1 MSAGG
6 LPAMSDYTS
15 ILSAATQ
22 LPVDERLRLIGD
34 LSDSIP
40 AQEVQ
45 LSPEWMEEIERRSA
59 EIDAG
64 TAKLEDW
71 ESVRERLFHRV
82 NLSRED

>member
-1 MSAGG
+1 
-6 LPAMSDYTS
+6 MSDYTS

-40 AQEVQ
+40 EQEVQ

-64 TAKLEDW
+64 TAKLEEW
-71 ESVRERLFHRV
+71 ESVRERVFR
-82 NLSRED
+82 SRGLLP

>member
-1 MSAGG
+1 
-6 LPAMSDYTS
+6 MSDYTS

-22 LPVDERLRLIGD
+22 LPVDQRLRLIGD

-40 AQEVQ
+40 EQEVQ

-71 ESVRERLFHRV
+71 ESVRERVFRSRGL
-82 NLSRED
+82 LS

>member
-1 MSAGG
+1 
-6 LPAMSDYTS
+6 MSDYTS

-40 AQEVQ
+40 EQEVQ

-71 ESVRERLFHRV
+71 ESVRERVFR
-82 NLSRED
+82 SRGLLPRR